1 MTGYVYMTAIR
12 KWGAIYIGATND
24 LGRRIPQ
31 HKSGQGPCFTSRCGG
46 WYEAYFDVRDAV
58 QRESR

>member
-1 MTGYVYMTAIR
+1 MTGYVHMTAIR

-31 HKSGQGPCFTSRCGG
+31 HKS
-46 WYEAYFDVRDAV
+46 
-58 QRESR
+58 